1 MNLLKSLASIS
12 IITSCCRILGFI
24 RDFLIAYTFGAS
36 VETDVFFSIFKIPNL
51 LRRIFSDGAFSQ
63 AFIPVLSEYKTKY
76 DKKTIKDFIAT
87 ILGVLITL
95 LMFFII
101 LGIFFPSSIVL
112 ITSPG
117 FSKDTNKL
125 YLGVQLFKIIFPYI
139 FFVSLSSFISSILYT
154 YNCFLLPSFSPIL
167 LNISII
173 FFTLL
178 STFFKPSCFN
188 PQISSL
194 GWGIIVG
201 GMLQIAYQVPT
212 LCTKNI
218 LVFPKFN
225 IKNSGLK
232 KVLQRISPAIL
243 GVAAGQISLVINSII
258 SSLFNSGSISW
269 LYYADRLMEFPVGVL
284 GVSVSTLIFPK
295 LIKHHTLNSKIEY
308 SKLLDWGLRI
318 SVLLSF
324 PGTAFLFIFS
334 KPLIISLFEYGHFT
348 DFDTIMTQ
356 KILLCYT
363 SGIIALMS
371 TKVLSTAFY
380 SIKNVV
386 TPMKISFIIL
396 LITQI
401 LNIIFVFFL
410 KQSGLALSISI
421 SAWINTFLLFF
432 SLCRTKI
439 FKPQPDWLNFLW
451 KIFLSTIIM
460 SLFLYIILY
469 FMPSWHVGNIF
480 IRITRVFLVFI
491 LSSFVY
497 LISLKITGIN
507 LQHFYYKIT
516 H

>member
-12 IITSCCRILGFI
+12 IITSSCRILGFI

-63 AFIPVLSEYKTKY
+63 AFIPVLSEYKTRY
-76 DKKTIKDFIAT
+76 DEKTIKNFIAT
-87 ILGVLITL
+87 MFGVLL
-95 LMFFII
+95 LLLGFFVM

-117 FSKDTNKL
+117 FSKDINKL
-125 YLGVQLFKIIFPYI
+125 QLGIQLFKIIFPYI
-139 FFVSLSSFISSILYT
+139 FLVSLSSFISSILYT
-154 YNCFLLPSFSPIL
+154 YDCFFLPSFSPIL
-167 LNISII
+167 LNFSII

-178 STFFKPSCFN
+178 STFFKPACFN
-188 PQISSL
+188 PQITSL
-194 GWGIIVG
+194 GWGIIIG
-201 GMLQIAYQVPT
+201 GMLQIGYQIPT
-212 LCTKNI
+212 LYSKKILILPKLNYKNE
-218 LVFPKFN
+218 
-225 IKNSGLK
+225 GLK

-258 SSLFNSGSISW
+258 ASLFNSGSISW

-295 LIKHHTLNSKIEY
+295 LIKHHTLNSTLEY

-371 TKVLSTAFY
+371 IKVLSTAFY

-396 LITQI
+396 VVTQI
-401 LNIIFVFFL
+401 FNAIFVFFL

-421 SAWINTFLLFF
+421 SAWINSILLFIA
-432 SLCRTKI
+432 LCRTKI
-439 FKPQPDWLNFLW
+439 YSPQPGWLNFLW
-451 KIFLSTIIM
+451 KVFLSTLIM
-460 SLFLYIILY
+460 AIFSYFILY
-469 FMPSWHVGNIF
+469 FIPSWHAGNIF
-480 IRITRVFLVFI
+480 IRIIRILLVGI
-491 LSSFVY
+491 CSSSIY
-497 LISLKITGIN
+497 LLSLKVTGIN